1 MSDTDK
7 ADPLRL
13 CGTTIAEKYAI
24 ESVVG
29 EGGFAIV
36 YRATHALW
44 KRPVAVKVFKA
55 LSDVPAADR
64 ERLLGDFVREGA
76 LLAELSERS
85 AAIVQAR
92 DVGTVTVR
100 GQEQIPYMVLEW
112 LEGSTLESV
121 LEKERKAKAPLR
133 SVEEMM
139 KLIEPA
145 AFALALAHSKGI
157 AHRDVKPANIFVL
170 GNPRAHD
177 VSVKLLD
184 FGIAK
189 VVQDVQKVGGAFSKT
204 AGNVTSFTP
213 LYGAPEQFNR
223 SYGATGPWTDVF
235 SLAVLCVEILSGH
248 EGLEGDDVVQL
259 AFSSANPQ
267 RRPTPRNYGA
277 QVSDAVEQVF
287 LKAMAVKPDE
297 RYATAGDFWN
307 ALRAAVGMG
316 EMAGRLSVTPEQAG
330 IDHASMASTQLA
342 PVPTNPSAQTG
353 PTGSSAS
360 TNIVQ
365 TGGGGNVSQTG
376 PRPSGPQRLSTGDM
390 PVADRVS
397 ASPFAPPTAEEQK
410 KASRV
415 LWIIVAIVVV
425 VCAGGVYAIYREFDG
440 GGGATTPTP
449 TPSASASASGAPSGS
464 ASSSPSAAA
473 LLPAGAC
480 PAGMVKIPGGDFYQG
495 SDDNTALAN
504 EKPPHPVHLD
514 GYCLDETEVT
524 VSAYRKCS
532 DAGRCLVAS
541 KTNDW
546 PGITDAENKMF
557 DPLCNAA
564 FQPPDGGMNSHGE
577 HPINC
582 VTWDQAR
589 SFCEWREGRLPT
601 EAEWEFAARG
611 STGRIYPW
619 GDDPPNSTRLNAC
632 GKECASWEGA
642 NKLNVAMMYPEDDHW
657 PATAPVKSFPEGKT
671 NFGNYDMVGNVWE
684 WTADWYAPYSK
695 GMGTTPRVT
704 NPKGPDS
711 GTERVIRGGAFNA
724 SSPAW
729 VRPAFR
735 YYDTPEKKSYG
746 IGFRC
751 AR

>member
-1 MSDTDK
+1 MSNTDR

-13 CGTTIAEKYAI
+13 IGTTIAEKYAI

-55 LSDVPAADR
+55 LSDVPAKDR
-64 ERLLGDFVREGA
+64 ERLLDDFVREGA

-112 LEGSTLESV
+112 LEGATLESV
-121 LEKERKAKAPLR
+121 LEKERKEKAPLR
-133 SVEEMM
+133 GVDEMM

-170 GNPRAHD
+170 GNARAAD

-277 QVSDAVEQVF
+277 HVNDAVEQVF
-287 LKAMAVKPDE
+287 TKATAVKPDD

-307 ALRAAVGMG
+307 ALREAQGMG
-316 EMAGRLSVTPEQAG
+316 EMPGRLSISVDASSALHPAHAG
-330 IDHASMASTQLA
+330 VASTQLA
-342 PVPTNPSAQTG
+342 PASDPS
-353 PTGSSAS
+353 
-360 TNIVQ
+360 NR
-365 TGGGGNVSQTG
+365 VSQTG
-376 PRPSGPQRLSTGDM
+376 PRASA
-390 PVADRVS
+390 PVRVS
-397 ASPFAPPTAEEQK
+397 SSGDVAITDNARTAAAPFAPPTPEEQK
-410 KASRV
+410 KASIT
-415 LWIIVAIVVV
+415 LWIVIGITILVIV
-425 VCAGGVYAIYREFDG
+425 GGGYGIYRFFEGGEG
-440 GGGATTPTP
+440 GGTAPTP
-449 TPSASASASGAPSGS
+449 PASASAGASASASASAS
-464 ASSSPSAAA
+464 AVA
-473 LLPAGAC
+473 LLPPGAC
-480 PAGMVKIPGGDFYQG
+480 AAGMVKVPGGDFYMG
-495 SDDNTALAN
+495 SAENAALAN

-514 GYCLDETEVT
+514 AYCLDETEVT
-524 VSAYRKCS
+524 VAAYRACS
-532 DAGRCLVAS
+532 DTGQCLVAS

-546 PGITDAENKMF
+546 RGITEAESKMF
-557 DPLCNAA
+557 DPLCNAN
-564 FQPPDGGMNSHGE
+564 FQPSDGGPNAHGQ

-582 VTWDQAR
+582 VSWDQAR
-589 SFCEWREGRLPT
+589 TYCEWKGGRLPT

-611 STGRIYPW
+611 SDGRIYPW
-619 GDDPPNSTRLNAC
+619 GDDPPNATHLNAC
-632 GKECASWEGA
+632 GKECAQWEGA
-642 NKLNVAMMYPEDDHW
+642 NKVTVATMYDEDDGW
-657 PATAPVKSFPEGKT
+657 PATAPVKSFPKGVSK
-671 NFGNYDMVGNVWE
+671 FGNYDMVGNVWE
-684 WTADWYAPYSK
+684 WVADFYAPYSK
-695 GMGTTPRVT
+695 GSANAPRVT
-704 NPKGPDS
+704 NPKGPDA

-724 SSPAW
+724 ASAGW

-735 YYDTPEKKSYG
+735 YSDTPEKKSYG

-751 AR
+751 AKNP